1 MSETAHSNST
11 PLSSFEL
18 ERQAAIERNLFIQGC
33 VRAAV
38 KWLRMR
44 VLRSARFARRV
55 AAERQRRS
63 AIRQLRRLD
72 DRTLK
77 DMGIHRGEIQ
87 FVVRNGGP
95 ARAGRNRR
103 QDRWT
108 SAPARARAA

>member
-1 MSETAHSNST
+1 MSETGHSNST
-11 PLSSFEL
+11 PPLSSFEL
-18 ERQAAIERNLFIQGC
+18 ERQAAIERNRFIQGC

-63 AIRQLRRLD
+63 AIRQLKRLD
-72 DRTLK
+72 DRTLR
-77 DMGIHRGEIQ
+77 DIGIHRGEIE
-87 FVVRNGGP
+87 FAVRNGVP

-103 QDRWT
+103 QDR
-108 SAPARARAA
+108 